1 MFHVKHLF
9 FCRTTLSRLFHVKH
23 RCGIG
28 RGIEAGRW
36 VGCSVGR
43 EVRRG
48 VGAEPGCG
56 VGEASRARAARN
68 GRYATLRVYQHDLD
82 AARELVAARV
92 AGAQPVHA
100 IDGEAVLALHPRA
113 LQRHHVHGRLGH
125 LAALGHAG
133 QARAAHEQSRSLL
146 RRHQRAAARLGHGLA
161 GRLRVGAR
169 GHHYEVGIAQG
180 RPTRVRLARKVRGH
194 GVGLGIGHAERHR
207 LVHEQAHHQ
216 LQRRVE
222 RNRARRVLGRRH
234 QPVHGSRMR
243 ERIEHAAE
251 RPLGAMQVSV
261 FSYRH
266 ASTFIVEKSTFVAAV
281 RRASRWSRA
290 STRASSA
297 RREASQREAHASPA
311 APENTASTTA
321 SS

>member
-56 VGEASRARAARN
+56 VGEASRARATRHGDDAAFRIH
-68 GRYATLRVYQHDLD
+68 QHDFD

-100 IDGEAVLALHPRA
+100 IDGEAVLAFHARA
-113 LQRHHVHGRLGH
+113 LQRHHVHGRLGN
-125 LAALGHAG
+125 LAAFGRVGQTGATHEHGRPLLG
-133 QARAAHEQSRSLL
+133 
-146 RRHQRAAARLGHGLA
+146 RHQRAAACLRHRLVH
-161 GRLRVGAR
+161 RLRVGAR
-169 GHHYEVGIAQG
+169 GHHHEVGIAQG
-180 RPTRVRLARKVRGH
+180 HPTRVRLARKVRSH

-222 RNRARRVLGRRH
+222 RNGARRVLGRRR

-281 RRASRWSRA
+281 RRVSRWSRA